1 MKNVLHIL
9 RIVGTLFLIAALVAA
24 SLAGINAITQPRIA
38 EYKAEKMEKAMKEV
52 LPEGENLN
60 AVAFTDETG
69 MVNAVYACDAGFVV
83 EVAPAGFGGTISMM
97 VGIDMEGAVKGVSI
111 VSQTETAGLG
121 AVAAATTAIG
131 IRALATFPATA
142 YFAALVPMDETPA
155 LVATFDAWLTAF
167 AGALP
172 AIDCKIPF
180 TALTVPTVRF
190 FKPPKAVTREI
201 SEELTFK
208 PA

>member
-121 AVAAATTAIG
+121 AVAAATTSSGQAFRDQFVGLSGTLAVDKDGGQVDSITGATITTRAITYG
-131 IRALATFPATA
+131 VNAALA
-142 YFAALVPMDETPA
+142 
-155 LVATFDAWLTAF
+155 
-167 AGALP
+167 
-172 AIDCKIPF
+172 C
-180 TALTVPTVRF
+180 VRN
-190 FKPPKAVTREI
+190 
-201 SEELTFK
+201 LG
-208 PA
+208 